1 MSQYDQIQEAK
12 ITDEERQEIR
22 QTLWNL
28 QDIIA
33 NTLTEIAS
41 LGVGFDEYDNYLEAY
56 NYLTRYATDSLVKNY
71 EYRSKVN
78 RK

>member
-71 EYRSKVN
+71 EYHSKIN
-78 RK
+78 KK